1 MCRGAEEGRWGGAG
15 RDMRMFACSKDTVLE
30 SHLTCVPTFAIALV
44 AAAMPEPSAIDE
56 GSKRGNNM

>member
-1 MCRGAEEGRWGGAG
+1 MFGR
-15 RDMRMFACSKDTVLE
+15 SKERVLVN
-30 SHLTCVPTFAIALV
+30 HLTCVPTFAIALV

>member
-1 MCRGAEEGRWGGAG
+1 MGGGG